1 VTSGAVL
8 TFDDFVRRVGDALDL
23 EADELVLDARLD
35 EDLGLDSYDIVELL
49 TLVEEMGARFP
60 DDVAVGIETVGDLY
74 REYEQRAVRPPRSG

>member
-49 TLVEEMGARFP
+49 TLVEELGARFP

-74 REYEQRAVRPPRSG
+74 REYEQRVRPPRSG